1 MSGRCPNGDRLLHPY
16 GPHRPV
22 HVQVDR
28 LAIDFGHDAV
38 GRLLWC
44 GGWYSVIGLTTS
56 PALVTIP
63 ILYVRPLSAF
73 GW

>member
-1 MSGRCPNGDRLLHPY
+1 MSGCCPFGDRLLHPLA
-16 GPHRPV
+16 PR
-22 HVQVDR
+22 DR
-28 LAIDFGHDAV
+28 LLGVVRVADVRD
-38 GRLLWC
+38 
-44 GGWYSVIGLTTS
+44 WYSAVRLTTS